1 MALTPR
7 RLWLAIDQGGQS
19 SRALVYDDDGGI
31 VARAQY
37 EITPDVDAHGHIE
50 YEPYALLESLH
61 TVVREAGAQLG
72 ARCKEI
78 AAAGLATQR
87 STIACWDRM
96 EGTPL
101 SPVISWQDR
110 RASDWMADFE
120 GDRARIKAITGL
132 VPSAHY
138 GASKFHWCLQHLPA
152 VQAAEHDGRLAWGP
166 MASFL
171 LHGLLTE
178 RPLVADPVN
187 ASRTLLWDIERL
199 DWSEELLG
207 LFGLPRAPLPTT
219 TANAYLFGH
228 LPIGDVEVP
237 LRLTTGDQAAAL
249 FHRGTP
255 RTDTLYVTLG
265 TGAFLQQPTDTTPID
280 AEIPLLRSIVHLDEA
295 GPQYVLEGTINGAG
309 AALEWLAQTHDA
321 AVDAAAL
328 NTALSLTTEP
338 PLFLNGVSGLGTPF
352 MRPGFIAHFVD
363 NGEVDD
369 TRAMTLAVLES
380 IVFLLQVNIEAMAR
394 AGAAPARRIVIGGGL
409 ARLDGLCQRLAD
421 LSGIPVERDE
431 EHETTSRGLL
441 HLLRNACGAPGDRGT
456 TGAAAQQFMPRGN
469 PVLARRY
476 KRWHEILLEH
486 LARNP

>member
-1 MALTPR
+1 MALTR
-7 RLWLAIDQGGQS
+7 HRLWLAIDQGGQS
-19 SRALVYDDDGGI
+19 SRALVYDDDGRI
-31 VARAQY
+31 VARAQHG
-37 EITPDVDAHGHIE
+37 IAPDVDMHGHIE
-50 YEPYALLESLH
+50 YDPHALLESLH
-61 TVVREAGAQLG
+61 AVVREAGTQLG

-96 EGTPL
+96 DGTPL

-110 RASDWMADFE
+110 RASEWMASFQ
-120 GDRARIKAITGL
+120 GQRARIKTITGL

-138 GASKFHWCLQHLPA
+138 GASKLHWCLQHLPT
-152 VQAAEHDGRLAWGP
+152 VQTAEHDGRLAWGP

-178 RPLVADPVN
+178 RPNYADPVN

-199 DWSEELLG
+199 DWSEELIG
-207 LFGLPRAPLPTT
+207 IFGLPRAPLPTT

-228 LPIGDVEVP
+228 LPIGDTEVP
-237 LRLTTGDQAAAL
+237 MRLTTGDQAAAL
-249 FHRGTP
+249 FHHGTP

-265 TGAFLQQPTDTTPID
+265 TGAFLQQPTGTTRLD
-280 AEIPLLRSIVHLDEA
+280 AEVPLLRSIVHLDEA

-309 AALEWLAQTHDA
+309 AALEWLAQTHRA
-321 AVDAAAL
+321 AIDAAAL
-328 NTALSLTTEP
+328 NAALALPTEP

-352 MRPGFIAHFVD
+352 MRPQFIAHFHD
-363 NGEVDD
+363 QGDADD

-394 AGAAPARRIVIGGGL
+394 AGATPARRIAIGGGL

-441 HLLRNACGAPGDRGT
+441 HLLRTACGAQGDPGT
-456 TGAAAQQFMPRGN
+456 TVAAKHLFTPREH

-476 KRWHEILLEH
+476 ARWHEILLEH

>member
-1 MALTPR
+1 VALTPR
-7 RLWLAIDQGGQS
+7 LWLAVDQGGHA
-19 SRALVYDDDGGI
+19 SRALVYDDDGHI

-37 EITPDVDAHGHIE
+37 EITPAVDELGHIE
-50 YEPYALLESLH
+50 YEPNALLLSLH
-61 TVVREAGAQLG
+61 TVLREAGAQLG
-72 ARCKEI
+72 SQCNEI

-96 EGTPL
+96 GGAPL

-110 RASDWMADFE
+110 RASTWMADFE
-120 GDRARIKAITGL
+120 GQRARIKAITGL

-138 GASKFHWCLQHLPA
+138 GAGKLHWCLQHLPT
-152 VQAAEHDGRLAWGP
+152 VQAAQHDGRLAWGP

-178 RPLVADPVN
+178 RPLYADPVN

-199 DWSEELLG
+199 DWSEELLE

-228 LPIGDVEVP
+228 LPIGDAVVP
-237 LRLTTGDQAAAL
+237 MRLTTGDQAAAL

-255 RTDTLYVTLG
+255 RTETLYVTLG
-265 TGAFLQQPTDTTPID
+265 TGAFLQQPAGTTHID
-280 AEIPLLRSIVHLDEA
+280 ADVPLLRSIVHLDEA

-309 AALEWLAQTHDA
+309 AALEWLAQTHGA

-328 NTALSLTTEP
+328 NAALEFKTKP

-369 TRAMTLAVLES
+369 SRAMTLAVLES

-394 AGAAPARRIVIGGGL
+394 AGATPARRIAIGGGL

-421 LSGIPVERDE
+421 LSGVPVERDE

-441 HLLRNACGAPGDRGT
+441 HLLRSACGAPANLGT
-456 TGAAAQQFMPRGN
+456 TAVSAQQFTPREN
-469 PVLARRY
+469 PALARRY
-476 KRWHEILLEH
+476 ARWHEILLEH

>member
-7 RLWLAIDQGGQS
+7 RLWLAVDQGGQS
-19 SRALVYDDDGGI
+19 SRALVYDDDGHI
-31 VARAQY
+31 VTRAQY
-37 EITPDVDAHGHIE
+37 EITPDVDELGHIE
-50 YEPYALLESLH
+50 YEPHALFQSLH
-61 TVVREAGAQLG
+61 TVLREVGAQLG
-72 ARCKEI
+72 SQCNQI
-78 AAAGLATQR
+78 TAAALATQR

-96 EGTPL
+96 SGTAL

-110 RASDWMADFE
+110 RASTWMADFE
-120 GDRARIKAITGL
+120 GQRARIKAITGL

-138 GASKFHWCLQHLPA
+138 GASKLHWCLQHLPT
-152 VQAAEHDGRLAWGP
+152 VQAALHDGRLAWGP

-178 RPLVADPVN
+178 RPLYADPVN
-187 ASRTLLWDIERL
+187 ASRTLLWDVERL

-228 LPIGDVEVP
+228 LPIGDAEVP

-255 RTDTLYVTLG
+255 RSDTLYVTLG
-265 TGAFLQQPTDTTPID
+265 TGAFLQQPAGTTPID

-309 AALEWLAQTHDA
+309 AALEWLAQTHGAAIDA
-321 AVDAAAL
+321 TALNAAL
-328 NTALSLTTEP
+328 LITTEP

-363 NGEVDD
+363 NGDADD
-369 TRAMTLAVLES
+369 ARAMTLAVLES

-394 AGAAPARRIVIGGGL
+394 AGAATARRIAIGGGL

-441 HLLRNACGAPGDRGT
+441 YLLRSACGMVGDRET
-456 TGAAAQQFMPRGN
+456 TSAAALTFTPHEN
-469 PVLARRY
+469 SALSRRY
-476 KRWHEILLEH
+476 ARWHEILLEH
-486 LARNP
+486 LARKP

>member
-7 RLWLAIDQGGQS
+7 RLWLAVDQGGQS
-19 SRALVYDDDGGI
+19 SRALVYDDDGHI
-31 VARAQY
+31 VTRAQY
-37 EITPDVDAHGHIE
+37 EIAPGIDELGHIE
-50 YEPYALLESLH
+50 YEPHALLQSLN
-61 TVVREAGAQLG
+61 TVLREVGAQLG
-72 ARCKEI
+72 AQCKEI

-96 EGTPL
+96 SGTAL

-110 RASDWMADFE
+110 RASTWMANFE
-120 GDRARIKAITGL
+120 GQRARIKAITGL

-138 GASKFHWCLQHLPA
+138 GASKLHWCMQHLPT
-152 VQAAEHDGRLAWGP
+152 VQAALHDGRLAWGP

-178 RPLVADPVN
+178 RPLYADPVN
-187 ASRTLLWDIERL
+187 ASRTLLWDVERL
-199 DWSEELLG
+199 DWSEELLE

-228 LPIGDVEVP
+228 LPIGDAEVP

-265 TGAFLQQPTDTTPID
+265 TGAFLQRPTGQTPLDTD
-280 AEIPLLRSIVHLDEA
+280 IPLLRSIVHLDEA

-309 AALEWLAQTHDA
+309 AALEWLAQTHGA
-321 AVDAAAL
+321 AIDAAAL

-338 PLFLNGVSGLGTPF
+338 PVFLNGVSGLGTPF
-352 MRPGFIAHFVD
+352 MRPQFIAQFHD
-363 NGEVDD
+363 NGDADD

-394 AGAAPARRIVIGGGL
+394 AGATPARRIAIGGGL

-421 LSGIPVERDE
+421 LSGLPVERDE

-441 HLLRNACGAPGDRGT
+441 HLLRTACGVPGDLGT
-456 TGAAAQQFMPRGN
+456 TAAAAQQFKPRGN

-476 KRWHEILLEH
+476 ARWHEILLEH
-486 LARNP
+486 LARNS